1 MISFIL
7 NVYNQQTIEKEIS
20 DHLGLEGGM
29 ELTADGYKKTFG
41 NIENVL
47 KWVIVMVVQKYT
59 FIKTLKLY
67 TLKWVNFD
75 I

>member
-1 MISFIL
+1 M
-7 NVYNQQTIEKEIS
+7 KEIS
-20 DHLGLEGGM
+20 DHLGLEVGM

-47 KWVIVMVVQKYT
+47 KLGSSDGCQKYT
-59 FIKTLKLY
+59 FIKTHKIVY
-67 TLKWVNFD
+67 FKMGKFYD